1 MQKFHYLPPLSLSL
15 FFFLA
20 LLQQHGSDILLDTLA
35 TLDWR
40 INITPQVLARSITW
54 SRVTL
59 QVVYSHV

>member
-1 MQKFHYLPPLSLSL
+1 MHKFHPPP

-35 TLDWR
+35 TLDWQF
-40 INITPQVLARSITW
+40 NITPQVLARSITW